1 MTSLAE
7 HERFETKRLILRKVE
22 MSDAQDILEYA
33 SDVNFAKNAGFKIV
47 EDLEAMKLDI
57 VNFFM
62 KNRLTI
68 YGIVEKTTQKLIGSI
83 DLRVRGEGADF
94 GWSIHPDYWG
104 RGLMPE
110 AVSCLRDFAFNQ
122 LKLQVLT
129 ASHFVGNR
137 QSGRVMEK
145 IGMKKLGQIYD
156 DYAGESLL
164 ADYYALMREEYL
176 NQV

>member
-104 RGLMPE
+104 ERID
-110 AVSCLRDFAFNQ
+110 ARSS
-122 LKLQVLT
+122 KLPQR
-129 ASHFVGNR
+129 FCF
-137 QSGRVMEK
+137 
-145 IGMKKLGQIYD
+145 
-156 DYAGESLL
+156 
-164 ADYYALMREEYL
+164 
-176 NQV
+176 